1 MAIIAIACLLICLCG
16 LASLAGAQTP
26 LWNGILAPAR
36 AAYNWSSAGVWDQIP
51 GNVPSASWP
60 QCQTS
65 ACQALTAAGASATPA
80 QISAAMTSANGSST
94 YVLLGPGQY
103 TLSTGFCF
111 TGMNNVEL
119 RGSGANS
126 TFLNFTGSAFCGN
139 LGTTALLE
147 YNAND
152 STYVGGVSAAYNA
165 SSATSPAPAQ
175 GANTIVIP
183 GGLASNNGFEQIVPG
198 STTIVLDQCNTGY
211 SGSPC
216 TGSAIDNGGLFVCDV
231 DTQYNA
237 SGQLVSGCTYGGSD
251 GGRFERSQSEIGIVT
266 ACSPS
271 CTASGPV
278 TLTIQDPIMYP
289 NWSNANTPQVWFVQP
304 SNRVG
309 FNSFTVNDEA
319 NATTNEGAT
328 TDIGLDNTS
337 NAWVYN
343 VKISNG
349 FLLGIYDI
357 LSTHNT
363 IFGNYIAPLGAE
375 QQTNGGYTGSDFV
388 PAGSWDD
395 YGYKCSV
402 CSYPFIGNNIMNG
415 VRTPIT
421 LGEGPASGGVVFGNY
436 VVNMY
441 TLSPLSFASFVNHAA
456 GDGMIDSEQN
466 FWGTYHDSDGVHGTH
481 NFLTDFRNFSVGWES
496 CANGNCGN
504 NPQKNAGTAGYLNL
518 AFNRYNQAIGNVFG
532 AGTPG
537 SAQSYIDEGCGSN
550 AICEPGYLYS
560 EWYSSDNAAT
570 MIGAGN
576 EPNGTCTGVGHPVAA
591 CPFAGF
597 PVPPNIPFDQLTAT
611 TFFAWGNYDTYN
623 NAALYCTG
631 AGTPTENCPGDER
644 GDAAPTYPG
653 LTAPST
659 TLPPSF
665 VFSSTP
671 SWWGSH
677 AWPAIGP
684 DVAGG
689 NVGQCSG
696 TLNQAGKFNG
706 LPASSASQCA
716 GSSLVAAYGSHVSL
730 IPAADCYLNAMNG
743 PPDGVA
749 GGANP
754 GGPILAYDMFTVCG
768 EGNQSGPPQQAAA
781 PTFSLPGGQY
791 SSGTV
796 VNLSTQ
802 TSACSSHIFF
812 GTTNPPATQGS
823 SFTLSAAETIYSYI
837 HACPNFADSV
847 IVGETFTIAPQ
858 GPPPPPQVATPVI
871 APATGTYYSP
881 QTVSISD
888 STVIADYAN
897 VQSSTSGWDI
907 CSLLVCPGGGTPGG
921 QGTPTAVTQ
930 TTGVSSPSI
939 SGSSMELSITAAQSN
954 TNALWT
960 YKGSS
965 CDECST
971 FNSNFDIYPTSS
983 TGIQALEMDTF
994 NFDATDRIEWMWGH
1008 QWNQAN
1014 RIWQVWNQYTVQW
1027 IDTNLTVSPVVGWNN
1042 IQWFDHRVPGDT
1054 TGCAGY
1060 GCLYFDSV
1068 TINGTNYPLNIVE
1081 PAGPLPA
1088 GWGSVAGFQFQT
1100 DVNNVSGSTTFSD
1113 YLDEASLTLGPTIYY
1128 TTDGTT
1134 PTTSSTV
1141 YSGPFTVSST
1151 TTVKAM
1157 ANAPG
1162 YSQSNT
1168 ATSVIAIG
1176 QNNPNPPAPILN
1188 SASWSPS
1195 SFTITGQAQGSSSS
1209 APIFLLWATCEGG
1222 TSCTGSAASTMTTMW
1237 NNPLNPC
1244 LVVPAAG
1251 QPIACLAQTLAA
1263 YLNSYRNTQNDWVY
1277 GCVSVTISGANACVG
1292 ITGNTAGSESFSF
1305 PAAAGTL
1312 QNSVLAEVYTEQ
1324 AGSNPTTC
1332 PANTFC
1338 GGGNISPLSNM
1349 LSGRAVAHTA
1359 ANVQHEAVPNGVIC
1373 SPSCSAQTVTATK
1386 AGDLLFIAIGGTS
1399 AANVQIESVAC
1410 APVSC
1415 GTWTHPAVALFD
1427 PNAGGVDGVYLL
1439 NAPAGITSVALT
1451 MTNSS
1456 PYPID
1461 QDFREYSTDGTLTF
1475 GTFET
1480 ADLSS
1485 CTACAM
1491 PAMALTGSNV
1501 VIAAASPQNGNT
1513 GMNIPFTNFETGTGE
1528 GAEFGDSI
1536 LSGTASA
1543 TFDQN
1548 NAGTEA
1554 AFMMSF
1560 EVQ

>member
-1 MAIIAIACLLICLCG
+1 MKSLFVTVLDAALVTIIAIACLLICLCG

-36 AAYNWSSAGVWDQIP
+36 ATSNWSGAGVWGQIP

-111 TGMNNVEL
+111 TGLNNVEL

-126 TFLNFTGSAFCGN
+126 TFLNFTGSAFCGS

-152 STYVGGVSAAYNA
+152 STYVGGVGTAYNA

-198 STTIVLDQCNTGY
+198 STMIVLDQCNTGY

-216 TGSAIDNGGLFVCDV
+216 AGSAVDNGGLFVCDV

-289 NWSNANTPQVWFVQP
+289 NWSDANTPQVWFVQP

-319 NATTNEGAT
+319 NSNTNEGAT

-402 CSYPFIGNNIMNG
+402 CSYPFVGNNIVIG

-421 LGEGPASGGVVFGNY
+421 LGEGPASGGVVFANY
-436 VVNMY
+436 AANMY

-504 NPQKNAGTAGYLNL
+504 NPQKNAGTASYLNL

-550 AICEPGYLYS
+550 AICAPGYLYS
-560 EWYSSDNAAT
+560 EWYSSDNTAM

-576 EPNGTCTGVGHPVAA
+576 EPNGTCTGVGQPVSA
-591 CPFAGF
+591 CPFDGF

-611 TFFAWGNYDTYN
+611 TFFAWGNYDTYD

-631 AGTPTENCPGDER
+631 AGTPTGNCPGDER

-706 LPASSASQCA
+706 LPASSAPQCA
-716 GSSLVAAYGSHVSL
+716 GSSLVAAYGGHVSL
-730 IPAADCYLNAMNG
+730 TPAADCYLNAMNG

-768 EGNQSGPPQQAAA
+768 EGNRSGPPQQAAA

-796 VNLSTQ
+796 VTLSTQ
-802 TSACSSHIFF
+802 TSACASHIFF

-837 HACPNFADSV
+837 HACPNFADSA
-847 IVGETFTIAPQ
+847 IVSETFTIAPQ
-858 GPPPPPQVATPVI
+858 GPPPLPEVATPVI

-888 STVIADYAN
+888 STVIADYSN
-897 VQSSTSGWDI
+897 VQSSTFGWDT

-930 TTGVSSPSI
+930 TTGVSSPSL
-939 SGSSMELSITAAQSN
+939 SGSSMELSMTTAQSN

-971 FNSNFDIYPTSS
+971 FNSNFDLYPTGS
-983 TGIQALEMDTF
+983 TSIQALEMDTF
-994 NFDATDRIEWMWGH
+994 DFDATDRIERMWGH
-1008 QWNQAN
+1008 QWNQT
-1014 RIWQVWNQYTVQW
+1014 IGVWQVWNQFAVEWVNT
-1027 IDTNLTVSPVVGWNN
+1027 TLTVGLTFGAWNN
-1042 IQWFDHRVPGDT
+1042 IEWFDHSVPGDT
-1054 TGCAGY
+1054 TGCSGY
-1060 GCLYFDSV
+1060 GCLYYDSV
-1068 TINGTNYPLNIVE
+1068 SIDGTNYPLNIVE
-1081 PAGPLPA
+1081 PAGPLPS
-1088 GWGSVAGFQFQT
+1088 GWGGAIGFQFQI
-1100 DVNNVSGSTTFSD
+1100 DAANVSESQTFTE
-1113 YLDEASLTLGPTIYY
+1113 YLDKASLTALPTIYY
-1128 TTDGTT
+1128 TANGSA
-1134 PTTSSTV
+1134 PTTSSPV
-1141 YSGPFTVSST
+1141 YTGPFTVPST
-1151 TTVKAM
+1151 TTVEAI
-1157 ANAPG
+1157 ATAPG
-1162 YSQSNT
+1162 YTQSGT
-1168 ATSVIAIG
+1168 AVSAITIA
-1176 QNNPNPPAPILN
+1176 NPVLSEIQHTLAPAQ
-1188 SASWSPS
+1188 STVCSPKCTAEAIS
-1195 SFTITGQAQGSSSS
+1195 T
-1209 APIFLLWATCEGG
+1209 
-1222 TSCTGSAASTMTTMW
+1222 TGSG
-1237 NNPLNPC
+1237 P
-1244 LVVPAAG
+1244 G
-1251 QPIACLAQTLAA
+1251 A
-1263 YLNSYRNTQNDWVY
+1263 Y
-1277 GCVSVTISGANACVG
+1277 NA
-1292 ITGNTAGSESFSF
+1292 
-1305 PAAAGTL
+1305 
-1312 QNSVLAEVYTEQ
+1312 
-1324 AGSNPTTC
+1324 
-1332 PANTFC
+1332 
-1338 GGGNISPLSNM
+1338 
-1349 LSGRAVAHTA
+1349 
-1359 ANVQHEAVPNGVIC
+1359 
-1373 SPSCSAQTVTATK
+1373 
-1386 AGDLLFIAIGGTS
+1386 LLLAIGGM
-1399 AANVQIESVAC
+1399 NVSGNRIASITC
-1410 APVSC
+1410 APVAC
-1415 GTWTHPAVALFD
+1415 PGWIFPEDYNYD
-1427 PNAGGVDGVYLL
+1427 PNAGGAQIAYLL
-1439 NAPAGITSVALT
+1439 NSPSGITSVTVAMQQT
-1451 MTNSS
+1451 E
-1456 PYPID
+1456 PYPIS
-1461 QDFREYSTDGTLTF
+1461 QEVRELNVSNGSLRFDVAG
-1475 GTFET
+1475 
-1480 ADLSS
+1480 SWVNPS
-1485 CTACAM
+1485 CTYCNTT
-1491 PAMALTGSNV
+1491 PALTLASLSDYVYV
-1501 VIAAASPQNGNT
+1501 VGSPQNGNT
-1513 GMNIPFTNFETGTGE
+1513 ELAPPFLASNTDIDSEDGQIYGGVVPSINPASQNPFR
-1528 GAEFGDSI
+1528 AEIVQPVGGIQVESMV
-1536 LSGTASA
+1536 
-1543 TFDQN
+1543 TFI
-1548 NAGTEA
+1548 
-1554 AFMMSF
+1554 
-1560 EVQ
+1560 VQ